1 MSRQQG
7 TNIYDALGGAAVVR
21 RIAERCYALMDE
33 LPEASQVRRLH
44 PARLDGCIDSLH
56 AFLSDWLGGP
66 PLARPRPPQTRER
79 PSPAIAAAECHEWRL
94 CMRLALTEV
103 IDDAELRAGL
113 IGACDPLAPTL
124 LGSNCRDG
132 AD

>member
-7 TNIYDALGGAAVVR
+7 TNIYDALGGDATVR
-21 RIAERCYALMDE
+21 RIARRCYELMDE
-33 LPEASQVRRLH
+33 LPEASRVRRLH
-44 PARLDGCIDSLH
+44 PARLDRCIDGLH

-66 PLARPRPPQTRER
+66 PVALRRSPLRER
-79 PSPAIAAAECHEWRL
+79 PAPTIAAAECHEWRL

-113 IGACDPLAPTL
+113 IGACDSLALTL
-124 LGSNCRDG
+124 LTRLCRDP